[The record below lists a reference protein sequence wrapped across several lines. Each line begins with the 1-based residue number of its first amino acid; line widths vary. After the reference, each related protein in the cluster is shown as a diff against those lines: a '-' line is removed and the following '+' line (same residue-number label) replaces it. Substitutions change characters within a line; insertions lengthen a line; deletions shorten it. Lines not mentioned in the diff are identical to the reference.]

1 MKFVSMQLKSRADE
15 IAFYFSD
22 NENKRIRIRRKIRKD
37 KNAVFSAFF
46 FSSLSVSS
54 SAFAIDILL
63 QSSSAFSTKTFFFLE
78 EFLVAL

>member
-15 IAFYFSD
+15 TAFYFS
-22 NENKRIRIRRKIRKD
+22 D

-78 EFLVAL
+78 EFLVALWLVAFF